1 MFQDQDGEREILLGN
16 KQLLGIFFVL
26 AVLFAVFF
34 TAGYMVGHNG
44 IEKKPAATSTNAGS
58 NSPAGADDS
67 AGMGETHA
75 VGAESGTSAGA
86 EPLTVSDSRPSG
98 AAVGSDEAPSRS
110 AGGESVDT
118 DRESSASRRKRAK
131 EAQGV
136 TARPELPPHAA
147 FVPQTGQTYLQVAAV
162 TRPEAETVAGVLSK
176 RGFHAHVAPKPGT
189 KWFRVLVG
197 PVHDAGELSTT
208 RDALMKKGFREVF
221 VQRY

>member
-34 TAGYMVGHNG
+34 TAGYMVGRNG
-44 IEKKPAATSTNAGS
+44 IEKKPAAASSSAGS
-58 NSPAGADDS
+58 SSPAAADDP
-67 AGMGETHA
+67 AGIGETHA
-75 VGAESGTSAGA
+75 VAAENGGSGGAEPRAVSDSKSSGAAAGSYEAASRSAGA
-86 EPLTVSDSRPSG
+86 EP
-98 AAVGSDEAPSRS
+98 
-110 AGGESVDT
+110 VDT
-118 DRESSASRRKRAK
+118 DRESSSSRRKHTK
-131 EAQGV
+131 ETEAAA
-136 TARPELPPHAA
+136 ARPELGSRSG

-162 TRPEAETVAGVLSK
+162 SRPEAETVAGVLSR

>member
-34 TAGYMVGHNG
+34 TAGYMVGRNG
-44 IEKKPAATSTNAGS
+44 VEKKPAATSANATS
-58 NSPAGADDS
+58 SPPAAADDS

-75 VGAESGTSAGA
+75 VPPEGSTSGAAEPRTVSDSKAAGAYETTSRSAGAESG
-86 EPLTVSDSRPSG
+86 
-98 AAVGSDEAPSRS
+98 
-110 AGGESVDT
+110 DT
-118 DRESSASRRKRAK
+118 DRESSSSARRKRARET
-131 EAQGV
+131 EAL
-136 TARPELPPHAA
+136 TTRTETPSRSP
-147 FVPQTGQTYLQVAAV
+147 FVPQPGQTYLQVAAV
-162 TRPEAETVAGVLSK
+162 SRPEAETVAGVLSK

>member
-34 TAGYMVGHNG
+34 TAGYMVGRNG
-44 IEKKPAATSTNAGS
+44 VEKKGAATSASAGS
-58 NSPAGADDS
+58 SAPAADDS
-67 AGMGETHA
+67 AGIGETHA
-75 VGAESGTSAGA
+75 VAAESGASGA
-86 EPLTVSDSRPSG
+86 EPRTISDSKPSG
-98 AAVGSDEAPSRS
+98 AAAGSYETTSRS
-110 AGGESVDT
+110 AGAESVDT
-118 DRESSASRRKRAK
+118 DRESSSSRRKRAK
-131 EAQGV
+131 ETQAA
-136 TARPELPPHAA
+136 TSRPEGPSRTA

-162 TRPEAETVAGVLSK
+162 SRPEAETVAGVLSR